1 MTGLVNGGSPK
12 DAFALHCRGDVRLYF
27 NDQDC
32 TPTSKKG
39 RALLAVLAAEQRPL
53 GRVKIIDLLW
63 SDRQEEQAR
72 ASLRTLLADLK
83 EQFGDAFDR
92 LLDVD
97 RERVAL
103 NPSVRTDLTDPTIA
117 RPVGELFEGLDHIDP
132 ELDEWLRVEREK
144 WRVETTRYAVSAA
157 PTADRPVAKR
167 PWLPLLVPLAVLL
180 VIGIISFSER
190 WRPKPQ
196 QQLIAILPLQGAL
209 SPTQRLY
216 GDYLVSGLR
225 DDLIASGQVRVL
237 GATASAR
244 LAEGGYEP
252 PVVKQLF
259 AVDLLLAINIRRLGD
274 SERIVA
280 RLLDTSTG
288 AERWSADY
296 VIPVG
301 SATETRDGV
310 THDLADRLRNSLAL
324 GRGDERLERW
334 AMGPEGLRLAE
345 AKRLIRMNRPQ
356 QALQARHLLLDLVAS
371 HPDNMPAL
379 AALAVATMAASDHPY
394 VGGMLPSSEART
406 EAATYANRAIRL
418 APNAADG
425 YGALGASQ
433 METAKAIAPLERAVE
448 LEPGN
453 YLYRTQ
459 LGRALEFEDRYEEA
473 FRHQV
478 EAVAME
484 PLEPLPMINLIRAAN
499 ELNRDE
505 EIRRRIA
512 AYAKRGASSSNLG
525 YVRAY
530 YDFLRDD
537 NVGCIRNFAAVPE
550 QEIAPPQRNVILFC
564 LMALGERDRAL
575 RLVADEDSLRR
586 DVLFGD
592 VEIVQGR
599 VRKLGHDFWKRHY
612 ESLGAAELLVSNG
625 RSAFL
630 VDEFD
635 RSFNNVEDFIAE
647 GGFLTL
653 YPQPLMVALKAAGRG
668 GDFRKLR
675 DHLYKTMQSA
685 RARPGGDQWESF
697 NGATIAL
704 VDGQPDRAA
713 RLLEACAPTCIFS
726 VLQRDIAETALFRT
740 LSGNPRFDSVIRRYR
755 QMINRQRKELS
766 LPALPLS

>member
-1 MTGLVNGGSPK
+1 
-12 DAFALHCRGDVRLYF
+12 
-27 NDQDC
+27 
-32 TPTSKKG
+32 
-39 RALLAVLAAEQRPL
+39 
-53 GRVKIIDLLW
+53 
-63 SDRQEEQAR
+63 
-72 ASLRTLLADLK
+72 
-83 EQFGDAFDR
+83 
-92 LLDVD
+92 
-97 RERVAL
+97 
-103 NPSVRTDLTDPTIA
+103 
-117 RPVGELFEGLDHIDP
+117 
-132 ELDEWLRVEREK
+132 
-144 WRVETTRYAVSAA
+144 
-157 PTADRPVAKR
+157 
-167 PWLPLLVPLAVLL
+167 
-180 VIGIISFSER
+180 
-190 WRPKPQ
+190 
-196 QQLIAILPLQGAL
+196 
-209 SPTQRLY
+209 
-216 GDYLVSGLR
+216 
-225 DDLIASGQVRVL
+225 
-237 GATASAR
+237 
-244 LAEGGYEP
+244 
-252 PVVKQLF
+252 
-259 AVDLLLAINIRRLGD
+259 
-274 SERIVA
+274 
-280 RLLDTSTG
+280 
-288 AERWSADY
+288 
-296 VIPVG
+296 
-301 SATETRDGV
+301 
-310 THDLADRLRNSLAL
+310 
-324 GRGDERLERW
+324 
-334 AMGPEGLRLAE
+334 
-345 AKRLIRMNRPQ
+345 
-356 QALQARHLLLDLVAS
+356 
-371 HPDNMPAL
+371 
-379 AALAVATMAASDHPY
+379 
-394 VGGMLPSSEART
+394 
-406 EAATYANRAIRL
+406 
-418 APNAADG
+418 
-425 YGALGASQ
+425 
-433 METAKAIAPLERAVE
+433 
-448 LEPGN
+448 
-453 YLYRTQ
+453 
-459 LGRALEFEDRYEEA
+459 
-473 FRHQV
+473 
-478 EAVAME
+478 
-484 PLEPLPMINLIRAAN
+484 MINLIRAAN

-550 QEIAPPQRNVILFC
+550 QEIAPPQRNVTLFC

-713 RLLEACAPTCIFS
+713 RLIEACAPTCIFS